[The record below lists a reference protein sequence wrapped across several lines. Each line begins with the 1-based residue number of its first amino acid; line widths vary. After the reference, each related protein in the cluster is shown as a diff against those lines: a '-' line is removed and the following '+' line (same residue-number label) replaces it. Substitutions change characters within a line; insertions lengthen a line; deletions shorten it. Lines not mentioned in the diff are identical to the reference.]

1 MFSGEGEKRAFL
13 PDFVKAL
20 RQFEVDVW
28 IEEGYGAL
36 MGYRIEDYI
45 RENPRVRVVSH
56 SEAYQADMVIVL
68 KAPSLDELDLM
79 KRGAALVSMLHY
91 ESRPLR
97 VERLRK
103 NGIHSFSMD
112 AVANDQLQRLVV
124 TYEQTAWG
132 GVSVA
137 LDEMEKRRAD
147 FYSAFREPYYVT
159 IFGMG
164 NLGVNAGRLCTKYF
178 DEKFAERGVLGLVN
192 GALVRYVGRSSVKS
206 KNELRQVLSS
216 TDLLVDA
223 TKRDVFSDYI
233 LTNDLIGC
241 LKDEAIILDLT
252 ADPYNVLTTPMQAK
266 AFEGVPY
273 GTLEKYVFETDAPEY
288 EEIPASVS
296 TQFRRVAVS
305 CNAWPGVFPEVSMK
319 IYGDQ
324 LLPFLEV
331 LMRKGVELS
340 GESEYFIERAI
351 YRSSMAY
358 FLKSLEAFEA
368 SQASNAS
375 QVSEV
380 SDTSDL

>member
-1 MFSGEGEKRAFL
+1 MFSGEGERRAFL

-20 RQFEVDVW
+20 GKFDAEVW

-36 MGYRIEDYI
+36 MGFSREDYM
-45 RENPRVRVVSH
+45 RANPRVRVVSH

-68 KAPSLDELDLM
+68 KAPSMEELDLM
-79 KRGAALVSMLHY
+79 KPGSALISMLHY
-91 ESRPLR
+91 ESRPVR
-97 VERLRK
+97 VEKLIK

-147 FYSAFREPYYVT
+147 FYSEFRAPYNIT

-164 NLGVNAGRLCTKYF
+164 NLGVLAGRLCTKYF
-178 DEKFAERGVLGLVN
+178 DEKFMERGVLGLVN
-192 GALVRYVGRSSVKS
+192 GALVRYVGRNTAKS
-206 KNELRQVLSS
+206 KNELRQILAS

-223 TKRDVFSDYI
+223 TKRDVFHEYI

-241 LKDEAIILDLT
+241 LKEEAIILDLT
-252 ADPYNVLTTPMQAK
+252 ADPYNLLTTPLQGK
-266 AFEGVPY
+266 AFEGLPY

-288 EEIPASVS
+288 AAVPASVS
-296 TQFRRVAVS
+296 TQFRRVTVS
-305 CNAWPGVFPEVSMK
+305 CNAWPGVFPEASMK

-324 LLPFLEV
+324 LLPFLGV
-331 LMRKGVELS
+331 LMLRGAEGIS
-340 GESEYFIERAI
+340 EESADFNERAL
-351 YRSSMAY
+351 YRGSMAY
-358 FLKSLEAFEA
+358 FLKTVAKAE
-368 SQASNAS
+368 
-375 QVSEV
+375 
-380 SDTSDL
+380 